1 MAHFSTRL
9 IRTFAIASF
18 GFLFLLSVPA
28 TMYAAPMVTTDTPTF
43 VDGSGATLNGIINPV
58 GEPTVGWF
66 QYSIENN
73 FTNFSPKVYVV
84 YIGSDTTSHTIS
96 HRINNLSPGTT
107 YYYRVGAEQ
116 ETSIPVY
123 GGVQTFTTLSPNPGP
138 PEGTPPPFVETLP
151 ESDVGSTFATLHGR
165 VDPGGFQTIVWFQY
179 ALDSAFQTGSNA
191 IYIEDIGAGTE
202 PVEFSATADDLLPN
216 TTYYYRAGAL
226 HTENDH
232 TVSFYSESFTTLAEG
247 QVPVSGGDQPSGQ
260 PTQPNIQGP
269 IVEDTGAIVECV
281 ENCGY
286 RELISLVQR
295 IIDFLIFTIA
305 MPLGAIIFMWAG
317 FKYMTSGGDPGKLKE
332 AKGMFFAVF
341 VGLAIALAAWL
352 VVNTLLNVLL
362 NQEALQGGANLLEDV
377 NR

>member
-1 MAHFSTRL
+1 MAYFSTRL
-9 IRTFAIASF
+9 IRTLSITLF
-18 GFLFLLSVPA
+18 GLFLLMSAPGA
-28 TMYAAPMVTTDTPTF
+28 LHAAPMVTTDTPT
-43 VDGSGATLNGIINPV
+43 DIQYNSAILHGIINPV
-58 GEPTVGWF
+58 GDPTVGWF
-66 QYSIENN
+66 QYSVENN
-73 FTNFSPKVYVV
+73 FTNFSPKVYVT
-84 YIGSDTTSHTIS
+84 YMGSDATSHTINYQL
-96 HRINNLSPGTT
+96 NNLSGGTT

-116 ETSIPVY
+116 ETSTPVY
-123 GGVQTFTTLSPNPGP
+123 GGVLSFTTLTPNPPP
-138 PEGTPPPFVETLP
+138 PEGIPAPFVETLP
-151 ESDVGSTFATLHGR
+151 EADVTSTSATLRGR
-165 VDPGGFQTIVWFQY
+165 VDPGGYQTVVWFQY
-179 ALDSAFQTGSNA
+179 ALDNAFQSGSNA
-191 IYIEDIGAGTE
+191 IYIEDVGAGTV
-202 PVEFSATADDLLPN
+202 PVEFSATADDLQPN

-226 HTENDH
+226 HTENDL
-232 TVSFYSESFTTLAEG
+232 TVSFYTENFTTLAEG
-247 QVPVSGGDQPSGQ
+247 QVPIDGGDQPNEPS
-260 PTQPNIQGP
+260 QPNIQGP

-317 FKYMTSGGDPGKLKE
+317 FKYLTSGGDTGKLKE

-352 VVNTLLNVLL
+352 IVNTLLNVLL